1 MAKSL
6 FNHGLT
12 YIASSL
18 LNALF
23 QDDIGIFSFL
33 SCTYPLDIKK
43 VYQG

>member
-6 FNHGLT
+6 FKYKLAH
-12 YIASSL
+12 IASSL

-33 SCTYPLDIKK
+33 SCA
-43 VYQG
+43 